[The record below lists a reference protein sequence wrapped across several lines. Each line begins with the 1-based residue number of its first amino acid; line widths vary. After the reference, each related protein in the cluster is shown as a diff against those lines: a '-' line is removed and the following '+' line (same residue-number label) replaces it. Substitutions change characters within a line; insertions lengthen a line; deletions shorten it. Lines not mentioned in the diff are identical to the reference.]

1 VNLRR
6 PPLLRSGALPS
17 AGRRAVA
24 VLTAVGLASVALAG
38 CTVEPPTP
46 APEPPAV
53 AAVVSVAQER
63 KILDRVSGVV
73 EWADKA
79 GDAGSLAARLTGPA
93 LAMREAELD
102 VAAASGSTDALSDL
116 SMRMQQ
122 LIPASDSQWPR
133 TSYAITQQPPD
144 RTTPTLMAFEQD
156 SARGQYK
163 LWGWVRLV
171 PDIAMP
177 RFAEADLGSAG
188 VPEDDTSLKVTP
200 RDAVERYASVL
211 TVDED
216 SKYAADFRDDY
227 LRRLVRRSGETQ
239 VAAIEHKDGK
249 GTFEVA
255 YEPTKDAVKA
265 VRTVDGGALV
275 LAAMRSQET
284 LTAEENW
291 ELGPLALS
299 AKALWGGAKRTNV
312 MRIVYRDTV
321 ALYVPPAGSAEPI
334 SLLGHHRVP
343 YAVSNS

>member
-1 VNLRR
+1 M
-6 PPLLRSGALPS
+6 LRSGALPS
-17 AGRRAVA
+17 ARRRAVA
-24 VLTAVGLASVALAG
+24 GLTAVGLASVALTG

-46 APEPPAV
+46 APEPPTV

-73 EWADKA
+73 EGTTKA

-102 VAAASGSTDALSDL
+102 VAASGNTDALSDL

-122 LIPASDSQWPR
+122 LVPASDPQWPR
-133 TSYAITQQPPD
+133 TSYAITEQPPD
-144 RTTPTLMAFEQD
+144 QTTPTLMAFEQD

-177 RFAEADLGSAG
+177 RFAEANLGSAA

-200 RDAVERYASVL
+200 RDAIKRYASVL
-211 TVDED
+211 SVDED

-239 VAAIEHKDGK
+239 LAAIEHKDGK

-255 YEPTKDAVKA
+255 YQPTKDPVKA

-291 ELGPLALS
+291 ELGPLAPS
-299 AKALWGGAKRTNV
+299 AKALWGDAKRTNV